1 MNYSNLRTRRGLL
14 VILAL
19 ISLLAISVM
28 SAQGSP
34 NTSKG
39 PLAVKGAGNVSAA
52 NAPRDFGPLLYDQ
65 TGSTTGNGIASQIFP
80 DFSNNSL
87 ESADDFVVPAE
98 GWSIGGVLA
107 QGVYF
112 NGTGPALIGDILI
125 YADDAGLPADTAT
138 CEYNAV
144 PVSDDSTAGN
154 LSFEL
159 LTTCDLTAGTYWLS
173 VLPVMSFTEF
183 GQWGW
188 LDNTPSINIDGAWR
202 DPDGLIGSTCVDWTL
217 LSVCPDFL
225 LADTDFSFQLYGPSV
240 GIETETPT
248 DEPTATDE
256 PTNTPGG
263 PTETPTDEPTATP
276 TDEPPGT
283 ELIQNGDFEN
293 LGSDGKPDVTPWTIK
308 NSSGEKAKCNK
319 DKDGD
324 GIPDKIFANTGNCAF
339 AFKGVTAEAGKL
351 EQVIDLTGVTPG
363 VGDTL
368 NLTFAAQTKG
378 GGEGKA
384 KVVFK
389 YGDDTKTKISVTVG
403 ATDDVY
409 APFAGTADLT
419 SADITKSKINFKMTT
434 EVGKMYVDGVSLRL
448 VAAAGGTPTEEPTVE
463 ATPTETETPA
473 ARLNSSK

>member
-1 MNYSNLRTRRGLL
+1 MNNKRNTYTINKLFAVAAVLVVMAVLL
-14 VILAL
+14 VTATSAQTVNPKGNTSRIPLM
-19 ISLLAISVM
+19 SRFQQSSSVM
-28 SAQGSP
+28 TRGVDTILDGSFEAGSSGDSPDWDEFSAVFGTP
-34 NTSKG
+34 LCTVAACGDGGGTAG
-39 PLAVKGAGNVSAA
+39 PRTGTVWSWFGGANGGGEEGTMTQSLTISDLAGGTATLE
-52 NAPRDFGPLLYDQ
+52 FYLW
-65 TGSTTGNGIASQIFP
+65 TGSFDAAGTDSVIVTLGIDP
-80 DFSNNSL
+80 LFSAVETDATYQAGYTLVSIDV
-87 ESADDFVVPAE
+87 SSYDD
-98 GWSIGGVLA
+98 GVA
-107 QGVYF
+107 R
-112 NGTGPALIGDILI
+112 
-125 YADDAGLPADTAT
+125 
-138 CEYNAV
+138 
-144 PVSDDSTAGN
+144 
-154 LSFEL
+154 
-159 LTTCDLTAGTYWLS
+159 DLTIAGTDLAG
-173 VLPVMSFTEF
+173 T
-183 GQWGW
+183 
-188 LDNTPSINIDGAWR
+188 NTN
-202 DPDGLIGSTCVDWTL
+202 LNVDDVAL
-217 LSVCPDFL
+217 VIVPGGG
-225 LADTDFSFQLYGPSV
+225 DTN
-240 GIETETPT
+240 TPT

-263 PTETPTDEPTATP
+263 PTETPTDEPT
-276 TDEPPGT
+276 DEPTATATEAPGT
-283 ELIQNGDFEN
+283 ELIGNGDFEN
-293 LGSDGKPDVTPWTIK
+293 LDGDGKPDITPWVVK
-308 NSSGEKAKCNK
+308 NSSGDKAKCNK